1 MEATNMPDNESD
13 LRSRVVNLEH
23 TAAANVQRLTSI
35 ESRLVKYD
43 IDDARKDE
51 QMKTIQSQITS
62 LDKKFDEKTNGI
74 ASSLKTINLYIIGG
88 IIAGIIGFMLKG
100 GFHIPG

>member
-74 ASSLKTINLYIIGG
+74 ASSLKTINMYIIGG
-88 IIAGIIGFMLKG
+88 ISAGIIGFMLKG

>member
-74 ASSLKTINLYIIGG
+74 ASSLKTINMYIIGTR
-88 IIAGIIGFMLKG
+88 
-100 GFHIPG
+100 P

>member
-74 ASSLKTINLYIIGG
+74 ASSLKTINMYIIGG

-100 GFHIPG
+100 GFHIAG

>member
-1 MEATNMPDNESD
+1 MDATNMPEETD
-13 LRSRVVNLEH
+13 LRSRVVTLEH

-51 QMKTIQSQITS
+51 QMKTIQNQITS
-62 LDKKFDEKTNGI
+62 LDKKFDDKVNGI
-74 ASSLKTINLYIIGG
+74 ASSLRSINMYVIGG

>member
-74 ASSLKTINLYIIGG
+74 ASSLKTINMYIIGG

>member
-1 MEATNMPDNESD
+1 MDATNMPEETD

-51 QMKTIQSQITS
+51 QMKTIQNQITS
-62 LDKKFDEKTNGI
+62 LDKKFDDKVNGI
-74 ASSLKTINLYIIGG
+74 ASSLKSINMYIIGG